1 MAKSLGQTGRMR
13 MTGLGILSVTG
24 RCVAHTAGVG
34 KAGQDQGKAI
44 KGRGQALRKAIKGR
58 GKALGKATRGR
69 GKVQSEM
76 GNPLTLRRRRRTALR
91 LRVRNGAPSSRGTQR
106 MVMIN
111 GLENL
116 MDVLRKRIPRA

>member
-1 MAKSLGQTGRMR
+1 

-24 RCVAHTAGVG
+24 RCVAHTAEVG
-34 KAGQDQGKAI
+34 KVGKDQGKAI
-44 KGRGQALRKAIKGR
+44 KDRGKAPGKAIEGR
-58 GKALGKATRGR
+58 GKALGKAKRGR

-76 GNPLTLRRRRRTALR
+76 GKPLTLRRRRRTALR
-91 LRVRNGAPSSRGTQR
+91 HRVRNGAPSSRGMQR